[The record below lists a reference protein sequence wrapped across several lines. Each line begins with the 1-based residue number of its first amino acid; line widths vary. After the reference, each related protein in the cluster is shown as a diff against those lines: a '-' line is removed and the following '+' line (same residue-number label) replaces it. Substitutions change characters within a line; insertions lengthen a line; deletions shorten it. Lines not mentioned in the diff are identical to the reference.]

1 MAHEIT
7 STDNIV
13 LHREKA
19 WHGLGTVVEEAPTPE
34 EALKIADMDW
44 VVNKTMGVRGGT
56 SNGDVFHS
64 DKWVLNVRSDTS
76 EVLGCVS
83 ENFSPIQN
91 RELAHFCTEL
101 SMDSVVKVESAGS
114 LLGGRKVWFLLKSDT
129 FNVGPNEDPVTP
141 YILVANGH
149 DGSLAFTGMTTS
161 VRVVCNNTL
170 SWAMHGSGKVFS
182 YKHSSGIWGKLPA
195 AKVAMRKALVG
206 RQEFVDACRHLRN
219 VNMTRDQVQAFFLDM
234 YAKVVDPIVK
244 MNSAERT
251 NAEESDCRY
260 NNALSNIYEI
270 SANFDYESSI
280 AGATYWNAFNA
291 CSRWLQ
297 TRGRKGGDHAAV
309 NKVLGN
315 ASENTS
321 KAFKLA
327 LAAAG
332 N

>member
-1 MAHEIT
+1 MHEIT

-13 LHREKA
+13 LHKEKA

>member
-19 WHGLGTVVEEAPTPE
+19 WHGLGTVVEEAPTTE
-34 EALKIADMDW
+34 EALQLANMDW
-44 VVNKTMGVRGGT
+44 NVNQTMGVRGGT
-56 SNGDVFHS
+56 SNGDTFHS

-91 RELAHFCTEL
+91 TELATFCEEL

-114 LLGGRKVWFLLKSDT
+114 LLGGRKVWFLLKTDS
-129 FNVGPNEDPVTP
+129 FNVGPNDDPVTP
-141 YILVANGH
+141 YILVANAH
-149 DGSLAFTGMTTS
+149 DGSLSFTGMTTS

-170 SWAMHGSGKVFS
+170 SWAMQGSGKVFS
-182 YKHSSGIWGKLPA
+182 YRHTSKLHSRLPA
-195 AKVAMRKALVG
+195 AKIAMRKALVG
-206 RQEFVDACRHLRN
+206 KQDFVDACNHLRN
-219 VNMTRDQVQAFFLDM
+219 VTMTGEQVQAFFLDM

-251 NAEESDCRY
+251 NAEESDRRY
-260 NNALSNIYEI
+260 NNALSNIYDM
-270 SANFDYESSI
+270 SMTFDMEHDV

-291 CSRWLQ
+291 TSRWLQ
-297 TRGRKGGDHAAV
+297 NRVRKGGDTQSV
-309 NKVLGN
+309 NKVMGV
-315 ASENTS
+315 AADNTS

-332 N
+332 S

>member
-19 WHGLGTVVEEAPTPE
+19 WHGLGTVVEEAPTTE
-34 EALKIADMDW
+34 EALQLANMDW
-44 VVNKTMGVRGGT
+44 NVNQTMGVRGGI
-56 SNGDVFHS
+56 SNGDTFHS

-91 RELAHFCTEL
+91 TELATFCEEL

-114 LLGGRKVWFLLKSDT
+114 LLGGRKVWFLLKTDT
-129 FNVGPNEDPVTP
+129 FNVGPKNDPVTP
-141 YILVANGH
+141 YILVANAH
-149 DGSLAFTGMTTS
+149 DGSLSFTGMTTS

-170 SWAMHGSGKVFS
+170 SWAMSGSGKVFS
-182 YKHSSGIWGKLPA
+182 YRHTAKLHSRLPA
-195 AKVAMRKALVG
+195 AKIAMRRALVG
-206 RQEFVDACRHLRN
+206 KQDFVDACKHLRN
-219 VNMTRDQVQAFFLDM
+219 VTMTRDQVQSFFLDM

-244 MNSAERT
+244 MDSADR
-251 NAEESDCRY
+251 NDAEESDRRY
-260 NNALSNIYEI
+260 NNAISNI
-270 SANFDYESSI
+270 FDMSMTFDMEHDV

-291 CSRWLQ
+291 TSRWLQ
-297 TRGRKGGDHAAV
+297 NRVRKGGDTQSV
-309 NKVLGN
+309 NKVMGV
-315 ASENTS
+315 AADNTS

-332 N
+332 S

>member
-1 MAHEIT
+1 MHEIT

>member
-1 MAHEIT
+1 MHEIT

-13 LHREKA
+13 LHKKMA

-44 VVNKTMGVRGGT
+44 VVNRTMGVRGGT
-56 SNGDVFHS
+56 SNGDTFHS
-64 DKWVLNVRSDTS
+64 NKWVLNVRSDTS
-76 EVLGCVS
+76 DVLGCVS

-91 RELAHFCTEL
+91 RELANFCTEL
-101 SMDSVVKVESAGS
+101 SLDSVVKVESAGS

-129 FNVGPNEDPVTP
+129 FNVGPNDDPVTP

-170 SWAMHGSGKVFS
+170 SWAMEGSGKVFS

-195 AKVAMRKALVG
+195 AKIAMRKALVG
-206 RQEFVDACRHLRN
+206 KQDFVNACHHLRN
-219 VNMTRDQVQAFFLDM
+219 VTMTRDQVQAFFLDM

-244 MNSAERT
+244 MDATDRHK
-251 NAEESDCRY
+251 ADESDRRY
-260 NNALSNIYEI
+260 NNAFSNIYEI
-270 SANFDYESSI
+270 SANFDYESPI

-291 CSRWLQ
+291 TSRWLQ
-297 TRGRKGGDHAAV
+297 TRGRKGGDHATV
-309 NKVLGN
+309 NKVMGL

-332 N
+332 S

>member
-1 MAHEIT
+1 MHEIT

-44 VVNKTMGVRGGT
+44 VVNRTMGVRGSI
-56 SNGDVFHS
+56 SNGDAFHS
-64 DKWVLNVRSDTS
+64 NKWVLNVRSDTS

-91 RELAHFCTEL
+91 RELANFCTEL

-129 FNVGPNEDPVTP
+129 FNVGPNDDPVTP

-170 SWAMHGSGKVFS
+170 SWAMSGSGKVFS

-195 AKVAMRKALVG
+195 AKLAMRKALVG
-206 RQEFVDACRHLRN
+206 RQDFVDACQHLRN
-219 VNMTRDQVQAFFLDM
+219 VTMTRDQVQAFFLDM

-244 MNSAERT
+244 MDDQDRMKAD
-251 NAEESDCRY
+251 ESDRRY
-260 NNALSNIYEI
+260 NNAFSNIYEMA
-270 SANFDYESSI
+270 ANFDYESPI

-291 CSRWLQ
+291 TSRWLQ
-297 TRGRKGGDHAAV
+297 TRGRKGGDHATV
-309 NKVLGN
+309 NKVMGL

-332 N
+332 S